1 MPSHEPDTHA
11 FGKCLEPDR
20 RRGSGG
26 TPCLRGQRTGG
37 KFAGRRSHTDHGG
50 GGGCGQ
56 KTDLCDRYYSPAIVC
71 WTLFFIF
78 KWDWAWI
85 TATAYSAFW
94 IGPGTPFFVISVTVT
109 LAIKRFIQHLFGKK
123 NPEADTETEKS
134 TESSDAATDT
144 VSENASTDASAE
156 QTPTASEESTAAESE
171 SADQESFTTE
181 SESDGDNV

>member
-1 MPSHEPDTHA
+1 MKDLIR
-11 FGKCLEPDR
+11 KWNRMC
-20 RRGSGG
+20 RGFVRWIWEQ
-26 TPCLRGQRTGG
+26 C
-37 KFAGRRSHTDHGG
+37 KDW
-50 GGGCGQ
+50 
-56 KTDLCDRYYSPAIVC
+56 KTIVLLLIVSAVLYSPAIVC

-144 VSENASTDASAE
+144 VSENASTDASAG